1 MVGLR
6 YLTELTAN
14 GSYQLRNDME
24 SYTGETIYCVNDNFK
39 VLNASTNYTLVV
51 GNYIDGRG
59 SMFMGILLQSSDLS
73 FAFLVSLVVFIT
85 VSVTST
91 GT

>member
-39 VLNASTNYTLVV
+39 VLNASTTLVV